1 MNPIP
6 DQVAG
11 FELNFAGQKA
21 RTTDGCSDRKFSWPH
36 ESWDQREVQLSGPS
50 WVDPQDRHI
59 AGSGL
64 EACHGLSRG
73 RICDRQALNTEACP
87 MCANE
92 VDWPTLQLTGYCIL
106 TVLREEH
113 RHPNFADS
121 HEVRNP
127 RVGGLLR
134 IGDACQRSG
143 ERSAVCA
150 PVAMTCRKMATSP
163 DFSSSPR
170 CVGTP

>member
-11 FELNFAGQKA
+11 FELNFAEQKA

-73 RICDRQALNTEACP
+73 RICDRQPLNTEACP
-87 MCANE
+87 KCANE
-92 VDWPTLQLTGYCIL
+92 VDWPTLQLTGYCTL
-106 TVLREEH
+106 LYCG
-113 RHPNFADS
+113 
-121 HEVRNP
+121 RNIDTRTLP
-127 RVGGLLR
+127 TRT
-134 IGDACQRSG
+134 
-143 ERSAVCA
+143 RSATRGSVVCCA
-150 PVAMTCRKMATSP
+150 LAMLANVAVNEARFA
-163 DFSSSPR
+163 R
-170 CVGTP
+170 QWQ